1 VRGGTTFWRKR
12 RKEWAVTDDLA
23 SLREAAAE
31 GDRDAVDQ
39 LVELAGERGDVE
51 ELRRLAD
58 SGHDDAVAVLVE
70 LAGEREDVPE
80 LRRLAAAGSSDARDV
95 LVELLGDDGGGRVV
109 ERAADGSNEL
119 A

>member
-1 VRGGTTFWRKR
+1 MAGLRSGGSDE
-12 RKEWAVTDDLA
+12 KELAVTDDLA
-23 SLREAAAE
+23 SLREAAAA
-31 GDRDAVDQ
+31 GDRDAVDE

-109 ERAADGSNEL
+109 ERAADGSNEP